1 MRLLFFCMLMFA
13 GTWLCTAQVK
23 TEKDLVNEIV
33 VALQSHDDSSYAML
47 HPSFELLW
55 QQVLGF
61 NDTSSYWM
69 KRLANLQQNPR
80 KLQQYDPQYNPAI
93 LQLFNVLIEKG
104 SDSGLHWTD
113 ILIARYEL
121 QKQRLPREMIGLELI
136 VPIRMNG
143 FVFVQDVLTRKMFCI
158 VLTDIFVIQDKWY
171 GGRVIN
177 VLEASN
183 IQEYYAKRATE
194 EKEMQALYVAM
205 QNGTID
211 SIIAARDSIRKA
223 NAPYEGLFDE
233 EEEED
238 SPDQIYKE
246 VVERKVYTGLL
257 DGEIEIEI
265 YMRGLKGKCPSTIC
279 QWEAIYKFG
288 DLDEYL
294 FLKVERKDDGTFVLT
309 EGEVGVMEL
318 QLTNAGILKGSWTS
332 FKDGT
337 GYDAILQ
344 EETAIRGRKLKKLD
358 KILEDAYMWNQ

>member
-1 MRLLFFCMLMFA
+1 MRLLVFCLLMLG

-23 TEKDLVNEIV
+23 TEKELVHNIIV
-33 VALQSHDDSSYAML
+33 AMQSHDDSSYAML
-47 HPSFELLW
+47 QPSFDLLW
-55 QQVLGF
+55 QQVLGY
-61 NDTSSYWM
+61 NDTSAYRM
-69 KRLANLQQNPR
+69 KRLANLQQNPK

-104 SDSGLHWTD
+104 ADSGLHWSD

-121 QKQRLPREMIGLELI
+121 QKQRLPRDMVGLELI
-136 VPIRMNG
+136 APIRMNG
-143 FVFVQDVLTRKMFCI
+143 YVFVQDVLTRNMFCI

-177 VLEASN
+177 VLEAAN
-183 IQEYYAKRATE
+183 IQEYYNKRGRE
-194 EKEMQALYVAM
+194 EKEMQALYLAM

-211 SIIAARDSIRKA
+211 SIIAVRDSIRKA
-223 NAPYEGLFDE
+223 NSPFLGLDEDE
-233 EEEED
+233 EDE
-238 SPDQIYKE
+238 PLNNVRKE
-246 VVERKVYTGLL
+246 VVERKIYVGTL
-257 DGEIEIEI
+257 DNEIEIEI

-294 FLKVERKDDGTFVLT
+294 LLTVERKPDGTFVLT

-318 QLTNAGILKGSWTS
+318 QLTNAGVLKGSWTS

-344 EETAIRGRKLKKLD
+344 EKKAVKGRVLKRLD
-358 KILEDAYMWNQ
+358 QTLEDAYMWNQ